1 MSKNNYWVSPT
12 DDGWRAR
19 REGADRAAG
28 VFDTQREAEDC
39 ARRILCSGVGG
50 ELITQGRDGEIR
62 SKDTINSNDP
72 IPPRDKEN

>member
-1 MSKNNYWVSPT
+1 MAKNNYWVSPT

-39 ARRILCSGVGG
+39 ARRDI
-50 ELITQGRDGEIR
+50 
-62 SKDTINSNDP
+62 
-72 IPPRDKEN
+72 EN